1 MDQIKDKI
9 EDIVKK
15 VMKDKDFAKDFTKN
29 PVKAIEKVLGVNLP
43 DDQINAIIKG
53 VKEKVSL
60 DSIGGLLDSDGDGK
74 PDLGGI
80 GKLGSL
86 LKK

>member
-1 MDQIKDKI
+1 MDFIKDKI

-15 VMKDKDFAKDFTKN
+15 VLKDKGFAKDFTKN

-43 DDQINAIIKG
+43 DDQVNAIIKG
-53 VKEKVSL
+53 VKEKVKL
-60 DSIGGLLDSDGDGK
+60 DSLGDMLDSDGDGK
-74 PDLGGI
+74 PDLGAI
-80 GKLGSL
+80 GKLGDL